1 LRFNDGRRAKK
12 EMSMAEENIRNKA
25 QAESTATAVWQG
37 TLLDG
42 SGTITE
48 SGSGSFGNLP
58 VTWAARTT
66 ESHSDQTT
74 PEELLAAAHATCY
87 AMAFSHAL
95 AQAGSPAEQ
104 LEVKATVGFDPKAGG
119 GFEVSFSHLD
129 VTGTVPGLDQ
139 AGFAALAREGEAG
152 CPISNALRG
161 NVQIIL
167 HAKLA

>member
-1 LRFNDGRRAKK
+1 
-12 EMSMAEENIRNKA
+12 MAENIRNKA
-25 QAESTATAVWQG
+25 QAESTASAVWSG
-37 TLLDG
+37 TLLEG

-48 SGSGSFGNLP
+48 TGSGAFGNLP
-58 VTWAARTT
+58 VTWAARTQGGT
-66 ESHSDQTT
+66 NQTT
-74 PEELLAAAHATCY
+74 PEELLAAAHAACY

-95 AQAGSPAEQ
+95 AGAGHPAEK
-104 LEVKATVGFDPKAGG
+104 LEVQATVGFDPKVGG

-139 AGFAALAREGEAG
+139 AAFEKIAREGEAG
-152 CPISNALRG
+152 CPVSNALRN